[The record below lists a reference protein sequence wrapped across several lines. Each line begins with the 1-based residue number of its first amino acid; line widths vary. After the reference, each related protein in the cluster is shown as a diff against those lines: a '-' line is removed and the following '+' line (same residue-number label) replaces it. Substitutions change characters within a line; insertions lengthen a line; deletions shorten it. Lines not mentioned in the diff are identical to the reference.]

1 MEDYILLEFCRDH
14 RAYLS
19 VIDPL
24 T

>member
-1 MEDYILLEFCRDH
+1 MEDYILLEICRDH